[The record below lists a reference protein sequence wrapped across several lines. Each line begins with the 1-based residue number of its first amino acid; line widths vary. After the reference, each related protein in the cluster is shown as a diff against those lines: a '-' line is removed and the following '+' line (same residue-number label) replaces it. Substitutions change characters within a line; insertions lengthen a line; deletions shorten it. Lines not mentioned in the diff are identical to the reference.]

1 MKNKRQFVIA
11 ILFFISGAVGLAYE
25 VVWVRQ
31 LSLLLGVSIYAVSAV
46 LVAFMGGLGIGA
58 EMFGRKLDRGMSPV
72 RLYALLEIG
81 LGVYVLLFPRIY
93 TLLEKVY
100 LFAHGGVEGATFYV
114 ITLRFVLAVTA
125 LIIPT
130 ILMGGTLPSIVRYF
144 AISSDKGRYG
154 GLAGALYAVNTLG
167 AMTGCVLAGFALIE
181 ALGLTGT
188 MQVGAAINILAGVAA
203 WLIAGEKSWTVSRPD
218 NLEKT
223 SGDKEP
229 EPDSNASLY
238 ILYGISG
245 FCALALEVLWTRLLI
260 LLLNNTTYAFSLIL
274 SVFLLGIGFGSAFV
288 SAGPTRTRERGVGLF
303 AMFQIGVGVMA
314 IASLAGMA
322 INRSIIDAL
331 NHSIDAGGAIAQSL
345 PGGESMVSAL
355 MFSLFVVTPCT
366 FLMGAAFPMVMD
378 AVSSGKEKVGGEVG
392 RLYAM
397 NITGCVAGSVVAG
410 YMLIPAFGIQNSII
424 AVAWV
429 SVLSGLWLVVTR
441 AREMGRAGMI
451 LAFAVCVPMTIS
463 FAIKSDIVYVLSAQ
477 KLDEGSVIEFYEE
490 GPSATVLISR
500 QETDLSAGRK
510 PVKRLWIN
518 GDHIAGAFREALQ
531 LERLQAHIPLLLHKN
546 PKTALVICFGTGST
560 AGAAL
565 THELDSV
572 TAVDI
577 SREVF
582 DAGHGFAEGNLD
594 VMNSP
599 NLRIV
604 EEDGRNYLLTTKNK
618 FDFITSEPP
627 PPSNAGIVSLYTKEY
642 YQICKT
648 RLNKGGIISQWIP
661 LHHLSDEDIRSL
673 VASFMSVFPKAA
685 MWYTK
690 WDAMMIGAEDEI
702 PVDLERIKKEMEK
715 PGVLSSLDGIGITD
729 EFQIVA
735 TYMMGPK
742 QISEYI
748 DGIEPLTD
756 DKPRVEF
763 TAPRVH
769 TRGVVIKGENLNKI
783 LEHRAMPPV
792 VNASEEDIAKL
803 KKYFESEGVFYRA
816 QVELNDGNKR
826 AAAKLFRKALQ
837 VNPDNQD
844 ARYAY
849 IMLNLQAM
857 YASLDGGRA
866 DLGLEMLDATEKLD
880 TRGSFRP
887 QFKFLRGMFLA
898 NAGNMVEAGVE
909 LSAAVK
915 LDENYFMAIVNLAGL
930 YGTQLGQPEKA
941 KQLYNKA
948 LKLTTS
954 QYERQALIEALNRL
968 AL

>member
-1 MKNKRQFVIA
+1 MKNKRQLAIA
-11 ILFFISGAVGLAYE
+11 LLFFVSGAVGLAYE

-31 LSLLLGVSIYAVSAV
+31 MSLLLGVSIYAVSAV

-58 EMFGRKLDRGMSPV
+58 EVFGRTLDRGISPI
-72 RLYALLEIG
+72 RLYASLEIG
-81 LGVYVLLFPRIY
+81 LGVYVLFFPEIY

-100 LFAHGGVEGATFYV
+100 LSAHGGAEGATFYV
-114 ITLRFVLAVTA
+114 ISLRFTLAVLALV
-125 LIIPT
+125 IPT
-130 ILMGGTLPSIVRYF
+130 TLMGGTLPSIVRYF
-144 AISSDKGRYG
+144 AASSDKGRYG
-154 GLAGALYAVNTLG
+154 GLAGALYAVNTIG

-181 ALGLTGT
+181 TLGLTGT
-188 MQVGAAINILAGVAA
+188 MHAGAVANILAGTAA
-203 WLIAGEKSWTVSRPD
+203 WLIAGEKGWTVTSPD
-218 NLEKT
+218 NPEKT
-223 SGDKEP
+223 GGKEP
-229 EPDSNASLY
+229 STPSNTSLY

-274 SVFLLGIGFGSAFV
+274 SVFLLGIGFGSAVV
-288 SAGPTRTRERGVGLF
+288 SAGPTRTRERSVGLF
-303 AMFQIGVGVMA
+303 AMFQVGVGVMA
-314 IASLAGMA
+314 IGSLAGMA
-322 INRSIIDAL
+322 INRSIINAL

-366 FLMGAAFPMVMD
+366 FIMGAAFPMAMD

-397 NITGCVAGSVVAG
+397 NIAGCVAGSVMAG

-429 SVLSGLWLVVTR
+429 SVLSGLWLIVTR
-441 AREMGRAGMI
+441 AREMGRKGMI
-451 LAFAVCVPMTIS
+451 LAFAICVPMTIS

-490 GPSATVLISR
+490 GPSATVLISS

-518 GDHIAGAFREALQ
+518 GDPIAGAFREALQ

-594 VMNSP
+594 VMNSSK
-599 NLRIV
+599 LRIV

-642 YQICKT
+642 YQICKK

-673 VASFMSVFPKAA
+673 VASFASVFPKAA

-690 WDAMMIGAEDEI
+690 WDAMMIGAAEEI
-702 PVDLERIKKEMEK
+702 PIDLERIKKGMEK

-729 EFQIVA
+729 EFQIAA

-742 QISEYI
+742 QISEYV

-769 TRGVVIKGENLNKI
+769 ARGVIIKGENLDKI
-783 LEHRAMPPV
+783 LEHRTMPAV
-792 VNASEEDIAKL
+792 VNASKEDVAKL
-803 KKYFESEGVFYRA
+803 EKYFRSETIFYQA
-816 QVELNDGNKR
+816 QVELNDANKR

-844 ARYAY
+844 AGYAY
-849 IMLNLQAM
+849 IMLNLQTL
-857 YASLDGGRA
+857 YAALDGGRA
-866 DLGLEMLDATEKLD
+866 DLGLEMLEATQKLD

-887 QFKFLRGMFLA
+887 QFRFLRGMFLA
-898 NAGNMVEAGVE
+898 NAGKMVEAGVE

-948 LKLTTS
+948 LKLTS
-954 QYERQALIEALNRL
+954 SRYERQALIDALNRL